1 MWSESR
7 WVASDSLQTPWTIQ
21 SMEFSRLEYQ
31 SGHSLLQAI
40 FLPQGSNPGL
50 LHCRRVLYHLSHK
63 GSPKILEWVAYL
75 FFSGYSWPR
84 NWTRVS
90 CIAGVFFTSW
100 ANRKAQTTI
109 KLNLSQRCKSGSI
122 SANHSIWYI
131 KLTKWKKKFM
141 IANYVLKYF
150 KKFNIHLWQKLFMSE
165 YWRNTPQNVI
175 KAIMASP

>member
-1 MWSESR
+1 MWSESC
-7 WVASDSLQTPWTIQ
+7 WVASDSLQPPWTIQ

-40 FLPQGSNPGL
+40 FPPQGSNPGL
-50 LHCRRVLYHLSHK
+50 LHCRRVLYQLSHK
-63 GSPKILEWVAYL
+63 GSPRILEWVAY

-90 CIAGVFFTSW
+90 CIAGIFFTSW
-100 ANRKAQTTI
+100 AIRKAQTTI

-141 IANYVLKYF
+141 ITNYV
-150 KKFNIHLWQKLFMSE
+150 
-165 YWRNTPQNVI
+165 
-175 KAIMASP
+175 